1 MKGGSRSRVVDMGQ
15 PMILLLFLLMVN
27 GLSDDRSLYDLIYA
41 RFTEDNRVT
50 TGQRG

>member
-1 MKGGSRSRVVDMGQ
+1 VKCSCRSRVVEMGQ
-15 PMILLLFLLMVN
+15 PKVLLLFLLMVN
-27 GLSDDRSLYDLIYA
+27 GLSGDRILFDLIYA